1 MSFCNTDILISN
13 INILMKNNDIT
24 QKQLADILGMSQPNV
39 SKALNPKDKKC
50 FTLDQV
56 VGIANHFGVS
66 IDFLVGNTE
75 PKSREINP
83 RSIADFLSRIIES
96 HDAKYRS
103 IEVEETVFEPEMRYN
118 VFDGYVPS
126 EASEEKRINSY
137 TAIYFPSYW
146 ELPDPESVPRDK
158 FDELLS
164 EARQIGNESRMG
176 PVNDFIRKFIQI
188 YEVYEQN
195 GVDEDAYRT
204 VVDNYLSKLRD
215 Y

>member
-1 MSFCNTDILISN
+1 
-13 INILMKNNDIT
+13 MKNTDIT

-39 SKALNPKDKKC
+39 SKALDSKDKKC

-83 RSIADFLSRIIES
+83 RSIAVFLSKIIES
-96 HDAKYRS
+96 HDAKYTTVD
-103 IEVEETVFEPEMRYN
+103 IEETVYELKDHHNIFSGSFCSP
-118 VFDGYVPS
+118 
-126 EASEEKRINSY
+126 ASAERRIISY
-137 TAIYFPSYW
+137 PAFYFPDYW
-146 ELPDPESVPRDK
+146 QLPDPADVDRETYY
-158 FDELLS
+158 EIES
-164 EARQIGNESRMG
+164 EAKQVGNESRMK

-188 YEVYEQN
+188 FEVFDN
-195 GVDEDAYRT
+195 KGVDEDAYRT